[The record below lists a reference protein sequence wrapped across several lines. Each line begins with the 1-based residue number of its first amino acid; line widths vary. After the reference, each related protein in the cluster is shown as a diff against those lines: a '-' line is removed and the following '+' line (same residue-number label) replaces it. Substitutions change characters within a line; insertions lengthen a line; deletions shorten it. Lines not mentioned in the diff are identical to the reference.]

1 MTPEQQ
7 KQLLV
12 RILERIALELDSLV
26 MSSEGMS
33 TSGVADLALKYSTYL
48 GARTSGRYI
57 AALQDDIRKYEEEVS
72 A

>member
-12 RILERIALELDSLV
+12 SILERIALELDALG

-33 TSGVADLALKYSTYL
+33 TSGVADL
-48 GARTSGRYI
+48 
-57 AALQDDIRKYEEEVS
+57 QDDIRRYESEAV

>member
-12 RILERIALELDSLV
+12 RILERIALELDSLG

-33 TSGVADLALKYSTYL
+33 TSGVADL
-48 GARTSGRYI
+48 
-57 AALQDDIRKYEEEVS
+57 QDDIRKYEEEVS

>member
-12 RILERIALELDSLV
+12 RILERIAIKLGELG
-26 MSSEGMS
+26 MSSNLYVGHAGMS
-33 TSGVADLALKYSTYL
+33 TSGVAD
-48 GARTSGRYI
+48 I
-57 AALQDDIRKYEEEVS
+57 QDDIRKYEEEAS